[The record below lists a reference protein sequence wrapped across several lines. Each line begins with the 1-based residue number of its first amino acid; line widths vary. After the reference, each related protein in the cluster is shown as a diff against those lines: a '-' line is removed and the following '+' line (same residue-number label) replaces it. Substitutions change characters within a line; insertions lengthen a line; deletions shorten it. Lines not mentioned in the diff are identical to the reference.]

1 MAEAPDVARTGIAS
15 DETTVSWPMR
25 QIRNPRH
32 AVHPVPCGDR
42 LIQPFPSHVA
52 RIGSALATMTDMSKT
67 SFPLLI
73 AMTFVLT
80 WGCGSSGEGDL
91 ATGAEVTIEMPD
103 GSLVT
108 GRVAQPAVDGASVAA
123 VEPVAERVVRR
134 EPAAV
139 APPPALPQVV
149 PSQPVRREP
158 VRREPVRT
166 ESQYVEVTV
175 PAGTTLSLMLDSM
188 LASDVSKV
196 EDPVWARLDRSVM
209 VDGLRAIPQGSM
221 AYGTVTTV
229 NASGKVRARA
239 RLAFRF
245 DQLDIDGDRYEI
257 RSDTVSYTADSTR
270 TKDAK
275 KIGIG
280 AGAGALI
287 GGLLGGKKGAGTG
300 AAIGGGAGTAMVL
313 TTAGEEVR
321 LRPGT
326 SVEVTLAHA
335 LVLLIPQRL

>member
-1 MAEAPDVARTGIAS
+1 
-15 DETTVSWPMR
+15 
-25 QIRNPRH
+25 
-32 AVHPVPCGDR
+32 
-42 LIQPFPSHVA
+42 
-52 RIGSALATMTDMSKT
+52 MTDMSKT
-67 SFPLLI
+67 NLPLFTVTTLI
-73 AMTFVLT
+73 LAC
-80 WGCGSSGEGDL
+80 WGCGSSGQGDL
-91 ATGAEVTIEMPD
+91 APGAEVTIEMPD

-108 GRVAQPAVDGASVAA
+108 GRVAQPAAHGQPAADGASVAA
-123 VEPVAERVVRR
+123 VETVAERVIRR
-134 EPAAV
+134 EPATV
-139 APPPALPQVV
+139 AP
-149 PSQPVRREP
+149 P

-166 ESQYVEVTV
+166 EPQYVEVTV
-175 PAGTTLSLMLDSM
+175 PAGTTLSLMLDST

-196 EDPVWARLDRSVM
+196 EDPVWARLDRPVM
-209 VDGLRAIPQGSM
+209 VDGMRAIPQGSM
-221 AYGTVTTV
+221 ASGTVTTSD
-229 NASGKVRARA
+229 ASGKVQGRA

-257 RSDTVSYTADSTR
+257 RSDTMWYTADSTK
-270 TKDAK
+270 TEDAK

-326 SVEVTLAHA
+326 PVEVTLAHA
-335 LVLLIPQRL
+335 PRTPDPPKAMRDTHGR

>member
-1 MAEAPDVARTGIAS
+1 
-15 DETTVSWPMR
+15 
-25 QIRNPRH
+25 
-32 AVHPVPCGDR
+32 
-42 LIQPFPSHVA
+42 
-52 RIGSALATMTDMSKT
+52 MSKT

-73 AMTFVLT
+73 AMTLVLT

-91 ATGAEVTIEMPD
+91 APGAEVTIEMPD

-108 GRVAQPAVDGASVAA
+108 GRVTQPAADGAPVAA
-123 VEPVAERVVRR
+123 VETVAERVVRR

-149 PSQPVRREP
+149 PSQPVR
-158 VRREPVRT
+158 T
-166 ESQYVEVTV
+166 ESQYAEVTV
-175 PAGTTLSLMLDSM
+175 PAGTTLSLMLDST

-196 EDPVWARLDRSVM
+196 EDPVWARLDRPVI

-221 AYGTVTTV
+221 ASGTVTTV
-229 NASGKVRARA
+229 DASGKVQGSA

-257 RSDTVSYTADSTR
+257 RSDTVSYRADSTR
-270 TKDAK
+270 TEDAK

-326 SVEVTLAHA
+326 LVEVTLAQA

>member
-1 MAEAPDVARTGIAS
+1 MTG
-15 DETTVSWPMR
+15 
-25 QIRNPRH
+25 
-32 AVHPVPCGDR
+32 
-42 LIQPFPSHVA
+42 
-52 RIGSALATMTDMSKT
+52 MSKT

-91 ATGAEVTIEMPD
+91 APGAEVTIEMPD

-158 VRREPVRT
+158 VRTEP
-166 ESQYVEVTV
+166 QYAEVTV
-175 PAGTTLSLMLDSM
+175 PAGTTLSLMLDST
-188 LASDVSKV
+188 LASDVSEV
-196 EDPVWARLDRSVM
+196 EDPVRARIARPVM
-209 VDGLRAIPQGSM
+209 VDGMPAIPQGSM
-221 AYGTVTTV
+221 VFGTVTTV
-229 NASGKVRARA
+229 DASGKVKGRA

-270 TKDAK
+270 TEDAK
-275 KIGIG
+275 KVGIG

-287 GGLLGGKKGAGTG
+287 GGLLGGKRGAGAG
-300 AAIGGGAGTAMVL
+300 AAIGGGAGTAVVL

-326 SVEVTLAHA
+326 PVEASLAQP
-335 LVLLIPQRL
+335 LVLLIPKG

>member
-1 MAEAPDVARTGIAS
+1 MTG
-15 DETTVSWPMR
+15 
-25 QIRNPRH
+25 
-32 AVHPVPCGDR
+32 
-42 LIQPFPSHVA
+42 
-52 RIGSALATMTDMSKT
+52 MSKT

-91 ATGAEVTIEMPD
+91 APGAEVTIEMPD

-158 VRREPVRT
+158 VRTEP
-166 ESQYVEVTV
+166 QYAEVTV
-175 PAGTTLSLMLDSM
+175 PAGTTLSLMLDST

-196 EDPVWARLDRSVM
+196 EDPVWARLDRPVM

-229 NASGKVRARA
+229 NASGKVRGGA

-245 DQLDIDGDRYEI
+245 DKLDIDGDRYEI

-300 AAIGGGAGTAMVL
+300 AALGGGAGTAMVL